1 MTQVRRLKGLSKAV
15 ARPIAAGGPRARRRK
30 IVIRLLFALVALL
43 TAPGAELL
51 VAAFTA
57 SPPQPT
63 RPIAGTSPVGPSPA
77 DVRSSRTPPSHG
89 VPHAPSGQARAAL
102 PGAALARSE
111 PVRVTLSKIG
121 VDAEIIPL
129 GVDEGGMLEVPSLER
144 PELTGWYRLG
154 PTPGEV
160 GNAVIVGHVDSHKT
174 GPAVFYRLGALQPGD
189 TVAVARRDTIVA
201 QFTVDKVESYPKESF
216 PTELVYGPGRKPG
229 LRLVTCGGE
238 FDKETHSY
246 MNNTIVFA
254 TLTSWRKG

>member
-1 MTQVRRLKGLSKAV
+1 MVAELRRS
-15 ARPIAAGGPRARRRK
+15 GPGARRRRIAK
-30 IVIRLLFALVALL
+30 RLLFALVALL
-43 TAPGAELL
+43 AAPGAELL
-51 VAAFTA
+51 VAAFAA

-63 RPIAGTSPVGPSPA
+63 QPIAGAAPVGPSPA
-77 DVRSSRTPPSHG
+77 EVRSSGTPPSPG
-89 VPHAPSGQARAAL
+89 VPRAPTGQTKTAL

-111 PVRVTLSKIG
+111 PTRVTLSKIG

-129 GVDEGGMLEVPSLER
+129 GVDEEGMLEVPSLET

-189 TVAVARRDTIVA
+189 TVAVARQDAIVA

-238 FDKETHSY
+238 FDKQTRSY
-246 MNNTIVFA
+246 VNNTIVFA